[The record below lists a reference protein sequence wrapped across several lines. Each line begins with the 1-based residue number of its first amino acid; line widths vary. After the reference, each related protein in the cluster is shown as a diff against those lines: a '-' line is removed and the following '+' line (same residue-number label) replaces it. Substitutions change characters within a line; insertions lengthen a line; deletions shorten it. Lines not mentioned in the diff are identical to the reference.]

1 MRKKKRSWIEKLHA
15 SQEYE
20 VKPAPG
26 AFAGMQRGQIM
37 LVPSASI
44 VDEFIRTIPAGV
56 SMDVKTLRQELAQK
70 YGAEVTCP
78 ITMGFHLRT
87 VAEAAFEA
95 YIQGMEVEQITPIWR
110 VLDQQTPTTRRLS
123 YDPAFLL
130 EQRAE
135 EGIAPQT

>member
-1 MRKKKRSWIEKLHA
+1 MRKKKRSWTEKLHA

-20 VKPAPG
+20 VKPVPG

-44 VDEFIRTIPAGV
+44 VNEFIRTIPAGV
-56 SMDVKTLRQELAQK
+56 SMNVRTLRQELARR

-95 YIQGMEVEQITPIWR
+95 YTQGMDVEQITPIWR
-110 VLDQQTPTTRRLS
+110 VLDEHTPTTHRLS

-130 EQRAE
+130 EQRIE
-135 EGIAPQT
+135 EGILP